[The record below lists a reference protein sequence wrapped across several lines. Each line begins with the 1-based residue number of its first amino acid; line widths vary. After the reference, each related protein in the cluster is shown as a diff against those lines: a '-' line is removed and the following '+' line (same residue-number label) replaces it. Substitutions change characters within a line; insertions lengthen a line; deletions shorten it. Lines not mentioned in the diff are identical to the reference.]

1 MKTQQTQTQTKEKT
15 SARHSKTITSD
26 RHSLESLAKGSH
38 GDKNGRLFT
47 NDFGIHDLSNV
58 QIVGASVDTIRQLY
72 HGIPNSELV
81 DKFSDH
87 LGDYIDFKLPVYGVG
102 NRPLKVEFHL
112 SRMGKVS
119 RYRWKL
125 QNNKLGVVVL
135 IGSYFAKMDIP
146 GQHLK
151 IELSPKFI
159 SQRSSQTIMDTLDY
173 INNFV
178 LLDGVPKGCAVH
190 LSCDYQGFQLPE
202 NFLDMFQTHARIVKS
217 YDGLNTLD
225 ISNLSE
231 SVATYGKA
239 ENRNYLIGKPASI
252 QITDYDKTKE
262 IVKSDKQD
270 YFQAEWQAYTFGGYD
285 PDKTVRRLEVRV
297 SHTVIRE
304 IGQGIGQDLESFLQV
319 SEYLTDIWRYAL
331 EKNRFLM
338 AKNLLHPF
346 WQLLLQDVFFI
357 LPAKGIKITRK
368 KKESLAA
375 IQRNVSQI
383 LGNLISICAR
393 NPKTTPVQVL
403 ASFRRT
409 FFYEHILDAY
419 RERGCNEADILD
431 IIEKGLR
438 RRRMIGK
445 AA

>member
-1 MKTQQTQTQTKEKT
+1 
-15 SARHSKTITSD
+15 
-26 RHSLESLAKGSH
+26 
-38 GDKNGRLFT
+38 
-47 NDFGIHDLSNV
+47 
-58 QIVGASVDTIRQLY
+58 
-72 HGIPNSELV
+72 
-81 DKFSDH
+81 
-87 LGDYIDFKLPVYGVG
+87 
-102 NRPLKVEFHL
+102 
-112 SRMGKVS
+112 
-119 RYRWKL
+119 
-125 QNNKLGVVVL
+125 
-135 IGSYFAKMDIP
+135 MDIA

-159 SQRSSQTIMDTLDY
+159 SQRSPKTIMDTLDY

-190 LSCDYQGFQLPE
+190 LSCDYQGFQLPD

-270 YFQAEWQAYTFGGYD
+270 YFQAEWQAYTFGDYD
-285 PDKTVRRLEVRV
+285 SDKTVRRLEVRV

-346 WQLLLQDVFFI
+346 WQLLLQDVFFT
-357 LPAKGIKITRK
+357 LPAKGIKLTRK
-368 KKESLAA
+368 KKDSLAA

-393 NPKTTPVQVL
+393 NPKITAKQVIL
-403 ASFRRT
+403 QLRLTSF
-409 FFYEHILDAY
+409 YDYIAKAY
-419 RERGCNEADILD
+419 SERGMSDDDVLHF
-431 IIEKGLR
+431 IEKGLK